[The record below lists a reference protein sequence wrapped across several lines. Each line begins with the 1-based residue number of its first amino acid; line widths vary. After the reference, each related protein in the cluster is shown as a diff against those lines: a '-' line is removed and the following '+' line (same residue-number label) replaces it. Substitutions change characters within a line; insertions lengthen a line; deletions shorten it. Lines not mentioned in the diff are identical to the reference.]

1 MTIPIDEVG
10 CTPQAGS
17 TWSHWSEA
25 WACPWVLGVFTS
37 RSCFFHQH
45 SIMFPMWIPVKSTI
59 PSGVMFPMWLP
70 VESSQELST
79 MPIGIMKKYRMN
91 LWVECWNV
99 GMLECQLECWPSW
112 HSNTSNVES
121 SGRGLCEATWGATWR
136 MPSGSSAGLGAELLG
151 KLRI

>member
-10 CTPQAGS
+10 CTPKQVLPGHIGLKLGLVLES
-17 TWSHWSEA
+17 
-25 WACPWVLGVFTS
+25 WVFSPADLV
-37 RSCFFHQH
+37 FFHQH

-91 LWVECWNV
+91 MWVECWNV